1 MNRSIELIFCML
13 IQIQETKSYFN
24 NYWMGVNKSGC
35 DLHDTLKFVLTQ
47 EWFHELSRFFAC
59 WCNFLKVTFLSWGS
73 KFYCM
78 KNELMNWTDFLH
90 TGINSG
96 KLKITSIITGWV
108 WSKISASYMVPWKL
122 LYLKNE
128 LLNCTGFIH
137 ADTNPRKVE
146 LNLIIIRETSNLSM
160 AF

>member
-1 MNRSIELIFCML
+1 
-13 IQIQETKSYFN
+13 
-24 NYWMGVNKSGC
+24 
-35 DLHDTLKFVLTQ
+35 
-47 EWFHELSRFFAC
+47 
-59 WCNFLKVTFLSWGS
+59 
-73 KFYCM
+73 M
-78 KNELMNWTDFLH
+78 KNELMNWTGFLQ

-96 KLKITSIITGWV
+96 KLKITSIITGWL
-108 WSKISASYMVPWKL
+108 WSKISVSYMVPWKL
-122 LYLKNE
+122 LYLKND